1 MQAAAGYHLRFRNTE
16 TDVTGM
22 VDTYGGARVRV
33 ERPIA
38 DKVRAAFFL
47 NYNATAQGGADGAN
61 AFGVKFTVG
70 SQPTMP
76 VPMSPAT
83 MNRPDFRIQ

>member
-1 MQAAAGYHLRFRNTE
+1 
-16 TDVTGM
+16 M

-38 DKVRAAFFL
+38 DKVRATFFVH
-47 NYNATAQGGADGAN
+47 YNATAGSGSDGAN

-70 SQPTMP
+70 AQPTMP
-76 VPMSPAT
+76 LPMSPAT
-83 MNRPDFRIQ
+83 MNRPDFRIA